1 MIYWVNNKITYESEM
16 LMNEWVN
23 ESVKRI
29 EVLRQWIKEAT
40 SDIIHNAL
48 QNELKAERN
57 AIQKVLS
64 WVTKH

>member
-1 MIYWVNNKITYESEM
+1 MDKITYESEM